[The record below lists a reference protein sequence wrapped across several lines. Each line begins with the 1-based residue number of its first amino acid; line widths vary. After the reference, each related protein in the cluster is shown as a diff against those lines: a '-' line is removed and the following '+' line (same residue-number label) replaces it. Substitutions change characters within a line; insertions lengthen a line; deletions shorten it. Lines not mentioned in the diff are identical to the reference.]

1 MPAITATLVNELRAK
16 TGVSMMECKK
26 ALVSTDGDVEAAI
39 KILRELG
46 VMVAAKRAEKA
57 ANQGVIAAKTSADGS
72 QIAIVEVNCETDF
85 VARNSDFVK
94 FVDYVAAKAL
104 ETDADVAEVLA
115 GELTDKI
122 SAIGENLKIRRSE
135 KFKLNGAGKLDSYIH
150 MGGKVGVLIEVA
162 CEKAATA
169 AAPEFAETVHDI
181 ALQIAA
187 SAPQWLDRSQVPAEK
202 IAAERE
208 IYAAQMKDQDKPAN
222 ILEKIIDGKVAK
234 FFTDVCLVDQIFV
247 KDGSLTITKLLDATG
262 KKLGDKLEIKR
273 FIRYQLGA

>member
-1 MPAITATLVNELRAK
+1 MPQITAQLVNELRAK

-26 ALVSTDGDVEAAI
+26 SLVKTDGDIEAAI

-57 ANQGVIAAKTSADGS
+57 ANQGVIAAKTAADGS
-72 QIAIVEVNCETDF
+72 SIVIVEVNCETDF
-85 VARNSDFVK
+85 VARNSDFIS
-94 FVDYVAAKAL
+94 FVDYVASKAL
-104 ETDADVAEVLA
+104 ASETDVAEVLKD
-115 GELTDKI
+115 ELDAKI
-122 SAIGENLKIRRSE
+122 AAIGENLKIRRSD
-135 KFKLNGAGKLDSYIH
+135 KYKLQGTGKLDSYIH
-150 MGGKVGVLIEVA
+150 LGGKVGVLIEVA
-162 CEKAATA
+162 CTKPETA

-181 ALQIAA
+181 ALQVAA
-187 SAPQWLDRSQVPAEK
+187 SSPLWLNRSQVPAEK

-234 FFTDVCLVDQIFV
+234 FFTEVCLLDQVFV
-247 KDGSLTITKLLDATG
+247 KESDLTISKLLDATG
-262 KKLGDKLEIKR
+262 RKLGDTLEIKR

>member
-1 MPAITATLVNELRAK
+1 MEITASLVNELRAK

-26 ALVSTDGDVEAAI
+26 ALVATGGDIEAAI
-39 KILRELG
+39 KQLRELG
-46 VMVAAKRAEKA
+46 VAIATKRAEKE
-57 ANQGVIAAKTSADGS
+57 ANKGIVAAKASCDGM

-85 VARNSDFVK
+85 VARNTDFQK
-94 FVDYVAAKAL
+94 FVDYVATKAL
-104 ETDADVAEVLA
+104 ETDADVAEVLKA
-115 GELTDKI
+115 ELIDQI
-122 SAIGENLKIRRSE
+122 GAIGENLKIRRSE
-135 KFKLNGAGKLDSYIH
+135 KYKLQGAGKLDSYIH

-162 CEKAATA
+162 CGKAATA

-187 SAPQWLDRSQVPAEK
+187 ASPMWLDRTQVPAEK
-202 IAAERE
+202 IAQERE

-247 KDGSLTITKLLDATG
+247 KDSALTISKLLEATG
-262 KKLGDKLEIKR
+262 KKFGDTLEIKR
-273 FIRYQLGA
+273 YVRYQLGA